1 MRRYSKLLA
10 GILAASLMISSM
22 PVDVQARSAYQEH
35 TSTQTVSQEYT
46 DEKENN
52 EEGISASTEDGS
64 LDGSSDETSDNSEN
78 TEENT
83 TEENTTEE
91 NTTEEKPNVNPADST
106 EALTFRYFSKL
117 SPQTPH

>member
-35 TSTQTVSQEYT
+35 TSTQTVSQEYI

-52 EEGISASTEDGS
+52 EEGISASTEDRS
-64 LDGSSDETSDNSEN
+64 LGGSSDATSDW
-78 TEENT
+78 
-83 TEENTTEE
+83 
-91 NTTEEKPNVNPADST
+91 
-106 EALTFRYFSKL
+106 
-117 SPQTPH
+117 